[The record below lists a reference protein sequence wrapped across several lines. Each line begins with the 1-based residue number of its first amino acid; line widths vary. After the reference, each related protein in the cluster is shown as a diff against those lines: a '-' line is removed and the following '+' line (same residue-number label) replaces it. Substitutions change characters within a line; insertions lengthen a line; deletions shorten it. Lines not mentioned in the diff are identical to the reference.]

1 VSAKSFAMLVAVVA
15 ISVVAVALLF
25 GGGKDDNTFVFVGSL
40 VALFWGLPAI
50 VVITLYRCVERRDHG
65 R

>member
-1 VSAKSFAMLVAVVA
+1 MNAKSFAKLVAIVA
-15 ISVVAVALLF
+15 ISVVVVALLF
-25 GGGKDDNTFVFVGSL
+25 GGGKDANSFGFVGGL

-50 VVITLYRCVERRDHG
+50 VVITLYRYVEKRDHG

>member
-1 VSAKSFAMLVAVVA
+1 VNATSFLKFVAIVA
-15 ISVVAVALLF
+15 ISVVVATLLL
-25 GGGKDDNTFVFVGSL
+25 GGGKDANSFGFVGSL

-50 VVITLYRCVERRDHG
+50 VVITLYRHVQKRDQG